1 MTSQLI
7 GMDADEAQ
15 RLLSER
21 GLSVRRILYSSLQ
34 GVPDADSARVIR
46 ARELGNN
53 SIEITVAQFKTRV

>member
-1 MTSQLI
+1 MTPLI

-15 RLLSER
+15 
-21 GLSVRRILYSSLQ
+21 GCGVVRVETSSPR

-53 SIEITVAQFKTRV
+53 SVEVTIAHFKMKVQ